1 MAVSR
6 LPRRVNYPHAAVHA
20 PMPYDRLSADGAVP
34 IGEDREFLID
44 KTSAAALTVAAPG
57 AKNIGRKLK
66 FYTVTDFAHVLTFT
80 GSTLR
85 DGTTGASITW
95 TATAFQ
101 GCCLVVKAVSATVWN
116 VESMNLG
123 AIA

>member
-1 MAVSR
+1 MPP
-6 LPRRVNYPHAAVHA
+6 LPRRINYPHAGVHA
-20 PMPYDRLSADGAVP
+20 PMPFYNLTVDGAVP
-34 IGEDREFLID
+34 IDEDREFLID
-44 KTSAAALTVAAPG
+44 KGSAAALTVAAPG

-66 FYTVTDFAHVLTFT
+66 FFTATDFAHVLTFT

-101 GCCLVVKAVSATVWN
+101 GCCLVVRAVSATTWN